1 MISGRRR
8 GRRKTLAWSALI
20 SAVLHVVVLSLLF
33 YAFARIVITPEG
45 SRERISDT
53 TAIAIEHPAPVVRK
67 RPVQHHAM
75 RKPTSLPP
83 PAPARHELARENLDA
98 PPQPP
103 PERPHKAGVSSIERD
118 RTAFAQEVAQLNQRN
133 DPHAIPT
140 IDPASAESGSKSYS
154 FDAARYNNGES
165 HGNGLIFPV
174 RGWHE
179 RGLDC
184 YYARYE
190 YTYPSG
196 ASEEGS
202 IPWPV
207 CYEPATDPFHEPP
220 HPMPFPLPEAGYTLP
235 PGTIMPPLEREAYNE
250 WVASQNGSH

>member
-1 MISGRRR
+1 MISGSRE
-8 GRRKTLAWSALI
+8 GRRKTMAWSALA
-20 SAVLHVVVLSLLF
+20 SAAFHVVVLSLLF

-45 SRERISDT
+45 SRESVSDT
-53 TAIAIEHPAPVVRK
+53 TAIEIEAPIVQKRTVKHHRVAKPAS
-67 RPVQHHAM
+67 Q
-75 RKPTSLPP
+75 PP
-83 PAPARHELARENLDA
+83 PAPAYHELAKENIEA

-103 PERPHKAGVSSIERD
+103 PPQHPHPAGVSSIERD
-118 RTAFAQEVAQLNQRN
+118 RTAFAQEVAQLNQGN
-133 DPHAIPT
+133 SPHAIPT
-140 IDPASAESGSKSYS
+140 IDPASAESASKSYA
-154 FDAARYNNGES
+154 FDAGRYSNGDS
-165 HGNGLIFPV
+165 HGNGLITPV

-207 CYEPATDPFHEPP
+207 CFDPASDPFHEPP

-235 PGTIMPPLEREAYNE
+235 PGTVMPPLERQAYQE
-250 WVASQNGSH
+250 WLSSRSASP